1 MLEVEAGRVS
11 LAELFDGHDSEPTL
25 DSDTSVREALDAL
38 VHGGWPGDRNLTVRQ
53 AQRHLRDYVDDIV
66 NIDVGRLDGEPRRDP
81 LRMRAFAGSPAL
93 KAVPL
98 WVRRRRQ
105 QGTGAYRGQPD
116 VRYAPTARFRKL

>member
-1 MLEVEAGRVS
+1 MS
-11 LAELFDGHDSEPTL
+11 LAELFDGHDPEPTL

-53 AQRHLRDYVDDIV
+53 VQRHLRDYVDGIV

-105 QGTGAYRGQPD
+105 QGTGA
-116 VRYAPTARFRKL
+116 